1 MINKM
6 REAKTECPGSLSED
20 EDYDEIVLESFLT
33 YKISILAK
41 LIDRR
46 TIRVVAQQFGL
57 RLSEM
62 RVLAQLA
69 NHSPST
75 VRYLARRM
83 HMDRA
88 DVSRA
93 AAALVEKN
101 YILRQTDK
109 SDGRSVLFQVTEQG
123 LDYYREI
130 IPTRLAENERISN
143 ILTDEE
149 NSVMRKAIAKLTKEL
164 SAEDE
169 ILETE
174 T

>member
-1 MINKM
+1 MWTINTMQK
-6 REAKTECPGSLSED
+6 ENAAIPGAGGTH

-46 TIRVVAQQFGL
+46 TIRVMAQEFGL
-57 RLSEM
+57 KLSEM

-93 AAALVEKN
+93 AAALIRKK

-109 SDGRSVLFQVTEQG
+109 DDGRSALFLVTPKG
-123 LDYYREI
+123 LEYYRQI
-130 IPTRLAENERISN
+130 IPTRLAENARLASM
-143 ILTDEE
+143 LTEEE
-149 NSVMRKAIAKLTKEL
+149 NAVLRKAIAKLTAEL
-164 SAEDE
+164 SAEAE
-169 ILETE
+169 SLE
-174 T
+174 

>member
-1 MINKM
+1 M
-6 REAKTECPGSLSED
+6 RKENPEGSGAQGAD

-46 TIRVVAQQFGL
+46 TIRVMAQEFDL
-57 RLSEM
+57 KLSEM

-69 NHSPST
+69 NHSPGT

-93 AAALVEKN
+93 TSALIEKK
-101 YILRQTDK
+101 YILRKVDK
-109 SDGRSVLFQVTEQG
+109 SDGRSALFQVTPKG
-123 LDYYREI
+123 LEHYRKI
-130 IPTRLAENERISN
+130 LPTRVAENARISS
-143 ILTDEE
+143 ILTEEE
-149 NSVMRKAIAKLTKEL
+149 NTVLRRAIAKLTAEL
-164 SAEDE
+164 TAEAEVLDQKP
-169 ILETE
+169 
-174 T
+174 